1 METALYILFVL
12 FLIVVAVLVTW
23 ARLKNPDPARQDR
36 IADDL
41 FDIAMKVGK
50 EKREG
55 MDTSGKEAAYE
66 EASKMVEK
74 TDIYDIV
81 GEDPFDV
88 AMKIG
93 KEKREGKDTSDKE
106 KYYEFVKKHRYTGDG
121 VHEWIDKL

>member
-1 METALYILFVL
+1 VLYILYVL
-12 FLIVVAVLVTW
+12 FLVVVTGLVTW
-23 ARLKNPDPARQDR
+23 ARFKNPDPERAQR
-36 IADDL
+36 ISDDL

-121 VHEWIDKL
+121 VSEWIDKL

>member
-12 FLIVVAVLVTW
+12 FLIVVTVLVTW
-23 ARLKNPDPARQDR
+23 ARLKNPDPERAQR
-36 IADDL
+36 ISDDL

-55 MDTSGKEAAYE
+55 MDTSGKEEAYN
-66 EASKMVEK
+66 EASKMVEA

-88 AMKIG
+88 AMKIT
-93 KEKREGKDTSDKE
+93 KEKREGKCNSDKE
-106 KYYEFVKKHRYTGDG
+106 KYFEFVKKHRNSGDG
-121 VHEWIDKL
+121 VREWIDKL

>member
-1 METALYILFVL
+1 MLYILYVL
-12 FLIVVAVLVTW
+12 FLIVVTGLVTW
-23 ARLKNPDPARQDR
+23 ARFKNPDPARQDR

-106 KYYEFVKKHRYTGDG
+106 KYYEFVKKHRNTGDG
-121 VHEWIDKL
+121 VSEWIDKL

>member
-12 FLIVVAVLVTW
+12 FLIVVTVLVTW
-23 ARLKNPDPARQDR
+23 ARLKNPDPERAQR
-36 IADDL
+36 ISDDL

-55 MDTSGKEAAYE
+55 KDTSGAEAAYD
-66 EASKMVEK
+66 EASKMVEA
-74 TDIYDIV
+74 TDMYDIV

-88 AMKIG
+88 AMKIT
-93 KEKREGKDTSDKE
+93 KEKREGKCNSDKE
-106 KYYEFVKKHRYTGDG
+106 KYFEFVKKHRYTGDG

>member
-1 METALYILFVL
+1 VLYILCVL
-12 FLIVVAVLVTW
+12 FLIVLAGLVTW
-23 ARLKNPDPARQDR
+23 ARFKNPDPQRTQR
-36 IADDL
+36 ISDDL
-41 FDIAMKVGK
+41 FDIALKVGK
-50 EKREG
+50 EKREV

-66 EASKMVEK
+66 EASRMVEK

-106 KYYEFVKKHRYTGDG
+106 KYFEFVKKHRYTG
-121 VHEWIDKL
+121 VVNKIDDDFI

>member
-1 METALYILFVL
+1 MLYILYVL
-12 FLIVVAVLVTW
+12 FLVVVTGLVTW
-23 ARLKNPDPARQDR
+23 ARFKNPDPERTQR
-36 IADDL
+36 ISDDL

-66 EASKMVEK
+66 DASRMMEK

-88 AMKIG
+88 AMKIA
-93 KEKREGKDTSDKE
+93 KEKREGKCNSDKE
-106 KYYEFVKKHRYTGDG
+106 KYFEFVKKHRYTGDG
-121 VHEWIDKL
+121 VSEWIDKL